1 MMTESERVPH
11 SALRSLARHPRLVD
25 VAITIFAVVL
35 PTVAFAVHG
44 PHGRNRLQVA
54 DAVSV
59 VVFVP
64 LVLLRRHWPVT
75 TMAVGAF
82 SAAVIT
88 LVSAERTVALPA
100 AFVLLFTV
108 ASRTNR
114 NTTLRVGGFAATVL
128 FLSAAAQLDGGWFRP
143 DSFAVL
149 AWSGLA
155 LAAGDAV
162 RSRREYIAAVEERAR
177 RAEET
182 RETEARRRVAEE
194 RMRIARELHDVVAHH
209 MAVVNVQAGVASH
222 LLRTQPDQ
230 AEAALATVRNA
241 GRSVLAELS
250 GVLNVLR
257 STDDD
262 APAALPLPTLAQL
275 DELLASF
282 DDAGLRVEY
291 RTTGPRPELSDT
303 LQLVVYRV
311 IEEALTN
318 AQKYGQGHALVHV
331 ARTPS
336 RVDVHIENRIDGA
349 LVVENEHR
357 GSAGGHGLLG
367 MRERVAAVNGTVE
380 ISAGSGECFTVD
392 AHLPIQHDDQPTGPP
407 A

>member
-1 MMTESERVPH
+1 MMTASERVPH
-11 SALRSLARHPRLVD
+11 SAPRLLASHPRLVD
-25 VAITIFAVVL
+25 LSITIFAVVL
-35 PTVAFAVHG
+35 PTIAFAVHG
-44 PHGRNRLQVA
+44 PRGHDGLQVA
-54 DAVSV
+54 DVVSV

-64 LVLLRRHWPVT
+64 LVLLRGRWPVPI
-75 TMAVGAF
+75 MAAGVF
-82 SAAVIT
+82 SAAAIT

-108 ASRTNR
+108 AARTNR
-114 NTTLRVGGFAATVL
+114 STTLRAGGSAATVL
-128 FLSAAAQLDGGWFRP
+128 FLAAAAQLDGGWFQP

-149 AWSGLA
+149 AWSGMA

-162 RSRREYIAAVEERAR
+162 RSRREYVSAVEERAR
-177 RAEET
+177 RAEES

-194 RMRIARELHDVVAHH
+194 RLRIARELHDVVAHH

-222 LLRTQPDQ
+222 LLRTKPDE
-230 AEAALATVRNA
+230 AEAALATVRKA

-257 STDDD
+257 AIDDD
-262 APAALPLPTLAQL
+262 APPAVPLPTLRQL

-282 DDAGLRVEY
+282 DEAGLRVEY
-291 RTTGPRPELSDT
+291 QTAGPRPELSDT

-318 AQKYGQGHALVHV
+318 AHKYGQGHALVRIT
-331 ARTPS
+331 RTQFF
-336 RVDVHIENRIDGA
+336 VDVHIENRIDRDHVA
-349 LVVENEHR
+349 ADERL
-357 GSAGGHGLLG
+357 STTGGHGLLG
-367 MRERVAAVNGTVE
+367 MRERVAAVHGTIEING
-380 ISAGSGECFTVD
+380 GSGASFTVD
-392 AHLPIQHDDQPTGPP
+392 AHIPVEHDDQPTGPQ